1 MTAMRTRISCCK
13 GCERRHQGCHS
24 TCEDYKRES
33 AELEELRTMLRNN
46 QDQNQKFSDYYWSN
60 RKKRKPKRSTE
71 KGK

>member
-13 GCERRHQGCHS
+13 GCERRRQGCHS

-46 QDQNQKFSDYYWSN
+46 QEQNQKFSDYYWNN
-60 RKKRKPKRSTE
+60 RRKRKPKRSTE